1 MNSWGN
7 SKLRSAVI
15 VLCLVVSPAATRSQS
30 VEQRLSALEHQIRE
44 LRAVLDLDTEPPAVL
59 PLEFAGNAHVRWGN
73 PGGTCNVLFKR
84 HYVTCHD
91 SYKRIPEWVA
101 YRLTPRSL
109 QGDAARSDDFR
120 ADPELD
126 ADQRAVPADYRYSG
140 YDLGHMAPAAAFKRS
155 RSAMSETFLM
165 SNIAPQR
172 PHLNRRLWRKLE
184 GQVRALV
191 ETHVSVWVV
200 TGSLFLNTDGTPA
213 DSFTAIGNNEVAV
226 PTHFYKVILAESE
239 GLEAFAFVMANS
251 IDPLSGEPADY
262 ATSVD
267 SVESIAGLDLFAA
280 LPDST
285 ERRIEAA
292 VATRWPVPSR

>member
-1 MNSWGN
+1 MR
-7 SKLRSAVI
+7 L
-15 VLCLVVSPAATRSQS
+15 VLLA
-30 VEQRLSALEHQIRE
+30 LSAQPLAGQSLEHRLATLE
-44 LRAVLDLDTEPPAVL
+44 LYVGQLRQLHDLTIASRSRLTSEPTDNERTP
-59 PLEFAGNAHVRWGN
+59 WGY
-73 PGGTCNVLFKR
+73 PGGDCDLLVKR

-101 YRLTPRSL
+101 YRLTRRSL
-109 QGDAARSDDFR
+109 QGEAARTDDFR

-126 ADQRAVPADYRYSG
+126 TDQRAVPADYRYSG

-155 RSAMSETFLM
+155 RAAMSDTFLM

-191 ETHVSVWVV
+191 KSRVSVWVV
-200 TGSLFLNTDGTPA
+200 TGSLFLNPDGTPA
-213 DSFTAIGNNEVAV
+213 DSFTAIGDNEVAV

-285 ERRIEAA
+285 EHRIEAA